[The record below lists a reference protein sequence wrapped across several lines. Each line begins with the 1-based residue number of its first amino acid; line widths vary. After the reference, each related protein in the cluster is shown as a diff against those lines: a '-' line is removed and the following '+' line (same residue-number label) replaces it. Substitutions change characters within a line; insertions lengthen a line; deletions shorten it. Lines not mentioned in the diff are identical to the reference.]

1 MAGQTSKRV
10 VRRQRIQRHVR
21 KRIQGT
27 TEKPRLSVYRSLKAI
42 YVQLIDDVENKTLL
56 TVASNSKE
64 MTAEVKSAK
73 SKIEIAKAVGK
84 KIGEEAKNKNIDS
97 IVFDR
102 NGYLYHG
109 RVKAVAEGAREAGLK
124 F

>member
-1 MAGQTSKRV
+1 MAGQTSNRV

-27 TEKPRLSVYRSLKAI
+27 TEKPRLTVFRSLKAI
-42 YVQLIDDVENKTLL
+42 YAQLIDDTENKTLV

-64 MTAEVKSAK
+64 LAAEISKAK
-73 SKIEIAKAVGK
+73 SKIEVAQIVGK
-84 KIGEEAKNKNIDS
+84 KIGEEAKNRNIES
-97 IVFDR
+97 VVFDR
-102 NGYLYHG
+102 NGYVYHG

>member
-21 KRIQGT
+21 KRIKGT
-27 TEKPRLSVYRSLKAI
+27 NEKPRLTVYRSLKAI
-42 YVQLIDDVENKTLL
+42 YAQLIDDVENKTLF

-64 MTAEVKSAK
+64 MAAEVKSAK
-73 SKIEIAKAVGK
+73 NKIEVAKAVGK

-97 IVFDR
+97 VVFDR

-109 RVKAVAEGAREAGLK
+109 RVKAIAEGAREAGLK